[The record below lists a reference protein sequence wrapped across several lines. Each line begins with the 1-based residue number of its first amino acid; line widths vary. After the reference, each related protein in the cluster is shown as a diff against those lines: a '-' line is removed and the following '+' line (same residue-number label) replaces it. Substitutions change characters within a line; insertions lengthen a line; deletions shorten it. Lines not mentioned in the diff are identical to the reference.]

1 MIPPD
6 FFNNNYLFAEKA
18 RFLQF
23 VLRHC
28 GEADKTKQ

>member
-18 RFLQF
+18 RLRQF